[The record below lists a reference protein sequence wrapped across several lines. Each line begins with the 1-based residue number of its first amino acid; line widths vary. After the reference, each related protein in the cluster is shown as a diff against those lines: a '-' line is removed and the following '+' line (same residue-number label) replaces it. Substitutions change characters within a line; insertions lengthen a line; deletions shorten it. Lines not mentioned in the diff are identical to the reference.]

1 MQRFCFCCFLTV
13 CIIIADI
20 DFTARTL
27 LCIHAEVLPRST
39 QTLLSL
45 AFVMLPPFSVL
56 CQLQLGQRW
65 NRKPVPHPVVTLL
78 PNINLGFP
86 ALLLG
91 DLI

>member
-1 MQRFCFCCFLTV
+1 MQRFCFCFFLSV
-13 CIIIADI
+13 CIIIADP
-20 DFTARTL
+20 DCAARTL
-27 LCIHAEVLPRST
+27 LCIDAEVLPKST

-65 NRKPVPHPVVTLL
+65 NLKPVPHPVVTLL

-86 ALLLG
+86 AFL
-91 DLI
+91 